1 MQFTYPYPRPALTVD
16 ALVLASHENGLQILL
31 VKRDNEPFRNF
42 WALPGGFVNMDETL
56 EEACLREL
64 KEETGI
70 GPAKMEQ
77 FRVFDAVNRDPRG
90 RTISVV
96 FYAYLP
102 EIMEAQG
109 GDDAALAR
117 WFPVKQ
123 LPQLGFDHSKI
134 VSQFLA
140 SGQT

>member
-1 MQFTYPYPRPALTVD
+1 
-16 ALVLASHENGLQILL
+16 
-31 VKRDNEPFRNF
+31 
-42 WALPGGFVNMDETL
+42 
-56 EEACLREL
+56 L

-70 GPAKMEQ
+70 GLAKMEQ

-102 EIMEAQG
+102 EIMEARG
-109 GDDAALAR
+109 DDDAALAR
-117 WFPVKQ
+117 WFPVAQ